1 MGKSSITALT
11 GEGDVFG
18 KLKAQMDRAQEMTGR
33 TEKLLA
39 EARGLLHAYIRQKR
53 NLQYSNYCDMVLE
66 VSKCSEKLTEMLRRL
81 ALEVTLDEEKYEDY
95 KSDLVLIHG
104 IEIVSTAGVLK
115 VSLPVLVPHRKES
128 YTDYLYKPLYTA
140 CRHWCMKQAETGG
153 TIPEF
158 EKSTVCFEHRYDKT
172 LPLARVRDH
181 DNLEEKHVLDVLAG
195 FFMQSDN
202 GLYVDT
208 YHVTRLAEKD
218 RTWIYVMDS
227 CCFPAWLSR
236 FHQPEGIEKSP

>member
-1 MGKSSITALT
+1 M
-11 GEGDVFG
+11 
-18 KLKAQMDRAQEMTGR
+18 
-33 TEKLLA
+33 
-39 EARGLLHAYIRQKR
+39 
-53 NLQYSNYCDMVLE
+53 
-66 VSKCSEKLTEMLRRL
+66 
-81 ALEVTLDEEKYEDY
+81 
-95 KSDLVLIHG
+95 
-104 IEIVSTAGVLK
+104 
-115 VSLPVLVPHRKES
+115 
-128 YTDYLYKPLYTA
+128 
-140 CRHWCMKQAETGG
+140 
-153 TIPEF
+153 
-158 EKSTVCFEHRYDKT
+158 T